1 MALEA
6 LIFDVDGTLAETE
19 ELHRHSFNESFR
31 ALGLD
36 WVWQPDLYRELL
48 QVTGG
53 KERVRHYV
61 ERFAPAGG
69 AVALARLGELHAKKT
84 RSYGALVAKGMLKPR
99 PGVARLLRE
108 ARDAGVKLAIATTSD
123 PANVAA
129 LLRASFAPDAPS
141 WFSAIGAG
149 DIVAAK
155 KPAPDVYLWVLER
168 LRCDPSCVIAME
180 DSENGLRAARTAGLK
195 VVATPGFYTDTDDF
209 SGASAVFS
217 DLGEPDAPPR
227 RLDRPGAGGGL
238 VDLAFLQG
246 IVSR

>member
-1 MALEA
+1 MTLEA

-19 ELHRHSFNESFR
+19 ELHRYSFNESFR

-53 KERVRHYV
+53 KERIRHYV

-69 AVALARLGELHAKKT
+69 DMALARLGELHAEKT
-84 RSYGALVAKGMLKPR
+84 RRYGALVAQGMLKPR

-108 ARDAGVKLAIATTSD
+108 TRAAGVKLAIATTSD

-129 LLRASFAPDAPS
+129 LLRASFAPDAPA
-141 WFSAIGAG
+141 WFSVVGAG

-168 LRCDPSCVIAME
+168 LRCEPSNAIAIE
-180 DSENGLRAARTAGLK
+180 DSENGLRAARAAGLK

-217 DLGEPDAPPR
+217 DLGEPGAPAR
-227 RLDRPGAGGGL
+227 RLDTPGARDDL
-238 VDLAFLQG
+238 VDLAFLQK